1 MVFFAPKKFL
11 RKSEVGDDTTPLLFF
26 RSHLIVGG
34 KSGAASVNRRLNCD
48 KDWDSSATKHQLRLS
63 EGWSWRFP
71 EKSDDDQLPSP
82 QLLEHLD
89 HPCHSFHWAE
99 SHHPPRHKPD
109 HFWRRP
115 SGHRTRQV
123 DPRLCMNHSAS
134 REFLDGDKKFG
145 LDRIGAKTLDDW
157 RPHWTGSEQPQAGWG
172 FVQYLERQS
181 IGRSQNS
188 PQAVL
193 DYLLRKTDSSLPA
206 IWSQEFRAIYAHWI
220 IQKAHRLWHSKLL
233 LTQSWKT

>member
-1 MVFFAPKKFL
+1 
-11 RKSEVGDDTTPLLFF
+11 
-26 RSHLIVGG
+26 
-34 KSGAASVNRRLNCD
+34 
-48 KDWDSSATKHQLRLS
+48 
-63 EGWSWRFP
+63 
-71 EKSDDDQLPSP
+71 
-82 QLLEHLD
+82 
-89 HPCHSFHWAE
+89 
-99 SHHPPRHKPD
+99 
-109 HFWRRP
+109 
-115 SGHRTRQV
+115 
-123 DPRLCMNHSAS
+123 MNHSAS

-206 IWSQEFRAIYAHWI
+206 IWSQEFRAICALDYPKSSQAVTQQVASHTVLRNLI
-220 IQKAHRLWHSKLL
+220 LPHSLQLNFMSCCVIYDYEHCLKNFSRGIHGVCQKLFADVSA
-233 LTQSWKT
+233 LT